1 MTTARTAPTVASPR
15 SALAGVLVAVAL
27 TVVWV
32 LLTRRTGVTYHLF
45 PLVIAAGAAAVPRL
59 FWEAALTPRAAVA
72 AAVGG
77 LAAVALGWAAL
88 VASDATPET
97 TFVANQ
103 PGGVV
108 GEVVAFAVL
117 GALIGGWWGRRAP
130 R

>member
-1 MTTARTAPTVASPR
+1 VTTAQPITSQR
-15 SALAGVLVAVAL
+15 SALAGVLVAFAL
-27 TVVWV
+27 TGAWV

-59 FWEAALTPRAAVA
+59 FWDVVLPRRAAIA

-88 VASDATPET
+88 VASDATPDA

-103 PGGVV
+103 PGGVA

-117 GALIGGWWGRRAP
+117 GALVGAWWGRRAP